1 MRAFLKYAVVMAAPL
16 ILAAGAAHANMQMQT
31 QPQGELEVV
40 TESQAQPQP
49 QAQQQ
54 WPDGGNP
61 SVGATLYDTCVPCH
75 TLNGNGIAGK
85 SISDLMNK
93 MKAYQGGTYSDEK
106 LAGMHKVLA
115 PLSDQQLLDLAAYIN
130 KM

>member
-1 MRAFLKYAVVMAAPL
+1 MRSFLKYAAVMAAPL
-16 ILAAGAAHANMQMQT
+16 LFAAGAVQAQMAP
-31 QPQGELEVV
+31 PQGQLEVV
-40 TESQAQPQP
+40 TESQAPAP
-49 QAQQQ
+49 AQQ

-61 SVGATLYDTCVPCH
+61 SEGAALYDSCVPCH
-75 TLNGNGIAGK
+75 TLNGNGMAGK

-93 MKAYQGGTYSDEK
+93 MKAYQSGTYTDPK
-106 LAGMHKVLA
+106 VAGMHKVLA

>member
-1 MRAFLKYAVVMAAPL
+1 MRSFLKYAAVMAAPL
-16 ILAAGAAHANMQMQT
+16 LLAAGAAQAQLAP
-31 QPQGELEVV
+31 PQGQLEVV
-40 TESQAQPQP
+40 TESPAPAP
-49 QAQQQ
+49 AQQ

-61 SVGATLYDTCVPCH
+61 SAGAALYDTCVPCH

-85 SISDLMNK
+85 SVSDLMTK
-93 MKAYQGGTYSDEK
+93 MKGYQGGSYSDPK
-106 LAGMHKVLA
+106 MAGMHKVLA

>member
-1 MRAFLKYAVVMAAPL
+1 MRSFLKYAAVMAAPL
-16 ILAAGAAHANMQMQT
+16 LFAAGAVQAQMAP
-31 QPQGELEVV
+31 PQGQLEVV
-40 TESQAQPQP
+40 TESQAPAP
-49 QAQQQ
+49 AQQ

-61 SVGATLYDTCVPCH
+61 SEGAALYDSCAPCH
-75 TLNGNGIAGK
+75 TLNGNGMAGK

-93 MKAYQGGTYSDEK
+93 MKAYQSGTYTDPK
-106 LAGMHKVLA
+106 MAGMHKVLA